1 VSLDPLSYTEEEYRA
16 CLEMNEVEELG
27 TEYDLITGEKKGKHG
42 KKDNKVKRLVKTTK
56 TSKGENATN
65 DSNVT
70 NNDKSSSSSPSLHQ
84 LLSQNN
90 KVLPWTKA
98 ETDAL
103 MELARACDLRWPVII
118 DRWHSRFRNC
128 PTSGLR
134 KVEDLQH
141 RYYSV
146 GSILAQRRVE
156 VVMAREAANLTG
168 GAAAAVVVSGS
179 GVAEPAVGSGAGGA
193 TPANASAVASGP
205 VVDAVASSSSSA
217 ANTGNDALRSTA
229 ATSDFRPLAPSSTQ
243 QQTSLPPAEAEALR
257 TTQQLTAL
265 HPSLAPP
272 LSLPGTGTAHR
283 GAKMFDLAAERARR
297 AHLDRIWN
305 RSKAEEREEEELR
318 AELRAVEAQLRKL
331 KKSGK
336 HLAPVGSALAAP
348 PIGTGPPIAMG
359 DGAGGGP
366 ALAGMPGGGGAHPA
380 HLANAVKRGAAGAA
394 SAARRKGPTS
404 SLFPPRAPPDPFL
417 YTRRDVAASFADTAP
432 VPTPGT
438 PYLQSGRLFPPSVEG
453 HSGLN
458 KSTLKQMGAIL
469 NELNVPKEPIP
480 TKRSCDLY
488 DGVRKEALTLL
499 ILQKMVLRKEA
510 ELTAKRA
517 KLAKMRGEAAAK
529 VEAAVK
535 FEEGKAEEGKDV
547 KEEGAKGGNKSKK
560 TKTAKAKRPRADS
573 VASGAS
579 SQGDAAGEGGTGKKG
594 GDGSKKKPRKKSVA
608 VQSAPAATS
617 STAPPSAASAMP
629 FVPAPPG
636 PVIYGAIPS
645 MPNNATVSPMVASG
659 KQHHSRP
666 QPTNLIPTPL
676 SSSVQPAGANMGA
689 AASVAAPPLAIHP
702 GKTAKKT
709 AKKPRGRKKS

>member
-1 VSLDPLSYTEEEYRA
+1 V
-16 CLEMNEVEELG
+16 
-27 TEYDLITGEKKGKHG
+27 
-42 KKDNKVKRLVKTTK
+42 
-56 TSKGENATN
+56 
-65 DSNVT
+65 
-70 NNDKSSSSSPSLHQ
+70 
-84 LLSQNN
+84 
-90 KVLPWTKA
+90 
-98 ETDAL
+98 
-103 MELARACDLRWPVII
+103 
-118 DRWHSRFRNC
+118 
-128 PTSGLR
+128 
-134 KVEDLQH
+134 
-141 RYYSV
+141 
-146 GSILAQRRVE
+146 
-156 VVMAREAANLTG
+156 
-168 GAAAAVVVSGS
+168 
-179 GVAEPAVGSGAGGA
+179 VGSGAGGA
-193 TPANASAVASGP
+193 TPATASAVASGP
-205 VVDAVASSSSSA
+205 VVDAVASSSSSV
-217 ANTGNDALRSTA
+217 ANVGKDALGSAA
-229 ATSDFRPLAPSSTQ
+229 ATGDSRPLATSSTQ
-243 QQTSLPPAEAEALR
+243 QQPSLPPAEAEALR

-297 AHLDRIWN
+297 GHLDRIWN

-336 HLAPVGSALAAP
+336 HLAPAGSTLAAP
-348 PIGTGPPIAMG
+348 PTATGLPIPMG

-366 ALAGMPGGGGAHPA
+366 AMAGMPGGGGAHAA

-394 SAARRKGPTS
+394 SAARRKPSSS

-417 YTRRDVAASFADTAP
+417 YTRRDVAASFTDTAP

-510 ELTAKRA
+510 ELAAKRG
-517 KLAKMRGEAAAK
+517 KLAKMRGESAAK
-529 VEAAVK
+529 VE
-535 FEEGKAEEGKDV
+535 EGKTGEGKDV
-547 KEEGAKGGNKSKK
+547 KEEGTKGGNKSKK
-560 TKTAKAKRPRADS
+560 PKTAKAKRPRADS
-573 VASGAS
+573 AASVAS
-579 SQGDAAGEGGTGKKG
+579 SQGEATGESGTGKKG

-608 VQSAPAATS
+608 VPSASAS
-617 STAPPSAASAMP
+617 SIAPPSAASALP

-636 PVIYGAIPS
+636 PATYGAIPS
-645 MPNNATVSPMVASG
+645 MPNNAAVSPMVASG

-666 QPTNLIPTPL
+666 EPTNLIPTSL
-676 SSSVQPAGANMGA
+676 SSSVQPSGANMSA
-689 AASVAAPPLAIHP
+689 AASITAPPMAIHP
-702 GKTAKKT
+702 GKTAKKA
-709 AKKPRGRKKS
+709 AKKPRGRKKSS